1 MNNTS
6 AISSSSTA
14 IWHDNTAP
22 VRQSMQT
29 GVVVNPASGHGTPPL
44 FLAALNGDEN
54 AIRALLDAGA
64 SIERRQE
71 DGRTALMQARIMCH
85 EAAAHALCLA
95 GAKDYPV
102 FAQAAKGQAETG
114 SPRAQTDIPMLT
126 LAAQAGDAQLVADLL
141 ACGADVNQS
150 TCMDDDC
157 ETTALLLAGLNGHI
171 EVIPLLLAA
180 GALAEPPVKPPQSA
194 LYNAVAGG
202 HIEAVNMLLPVVV
215 DIDKAYGDFSNPL
228 IQAARLGYCDIAECL
243 LRAGASVNLSNRHG
257 WRPLE
262 AAAIFGHSTMA
273 KLLMQYGAEVECSSL
288 EGKSPLLHA
297 AERGHAATVK
307 VLLEGGANPA
317 HKDRNDMT
325 ALDHALKSGSDAVA
339 NLLRSVQ

>member
-1 MNNTS
+1 MNSTS
-6 AISSSSTA
+6 ATSSSSTVTR
-14 IWHDNTAP
+14 HDNTAP
-22 VRQSMQT
+22 VRRSIQT
-29 GVVVNPASGHGTPPL
+29 GVVVNPAPGHGTPPL

-64 SIERRQE
+64 SIDRRQE
-71 DGRTALMQARIMCH
+71 DGRTALMQARIIH

-95 GAKDYPV
+95 GARDYPV
-102 FAQAAKGQAETG
+102 FAQAAKDQAESV
-114 SPRAQTDIPMLT
+114 SPRAQIDIPMLT
-126 LAAQAGDAQLVADLL
+126 LAAQAGDAKLVADLL

-150 TCMDDDC
+150 TCMDFDC

-180 GALAEPPVKPPQSA
+180 GALAEPPVKPPSSA

-202 HIEAVNMLLPVVV
+202 HIEAVQMLLPVVV
-215 DIDKAYGDFSNPL
+215 DIDKLYGDFSSPL
-228 IQAARLGYCDIAECL
+228 IQAARLGYCEIAECL
-243 LRAGASVNLSNRHG
+243 LHAGESVNLNNTHG

-262 AAAIFGHSTMA
+262 AAAIYGHSTMA
-273 KLLMQYGAEVECSSL
+273 ELLMRYGAEVECSSR

-317 HKDRNDMT
+317 HKDCNDMT

-339 NLLRSVQ
+339 NLLRGLQ